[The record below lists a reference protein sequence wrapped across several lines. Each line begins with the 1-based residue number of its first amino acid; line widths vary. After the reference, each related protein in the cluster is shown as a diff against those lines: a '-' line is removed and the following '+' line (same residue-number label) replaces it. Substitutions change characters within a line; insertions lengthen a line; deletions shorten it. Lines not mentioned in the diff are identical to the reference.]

1 METQVVAISIS
12 IGACIVCVVCITAVL
27 VVVVIVRHLVIHRK
41 PSGTGIYLIG
51 VVWCV
56 YVCTMNYPQLQWQC
70 MMR

>member
-27 VVVVIVRHLVIHRK
+27 VVVVIVRHRVIHRK

-51 VVWCV
+51 
-56 YVCTMNYPQLQWQC
+56 
-70 MMR
+70 